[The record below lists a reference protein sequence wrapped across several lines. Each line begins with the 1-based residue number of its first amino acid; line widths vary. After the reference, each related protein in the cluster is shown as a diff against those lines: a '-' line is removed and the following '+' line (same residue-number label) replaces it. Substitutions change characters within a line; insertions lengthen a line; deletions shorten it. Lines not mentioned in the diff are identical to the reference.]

1 MIVLGIETSCD
12 ETAAAVFDGKK
23 VISDIVSSQIDIH
36 NKYGGIVPELASRK
50 HMEMVLP
57 VVDETL
63 LAVGLTISDIEG
75 VAVTQGPGL
84 IGALLVGISFA
95 KALAYAKKLPIIGVN
110 HIEGHI
116 TAILLEEEVKFP
128 YLGLIV
134 SGGHTSLYIV
144 NSIGSYRHLGSTRD
158 DAAGEALDKAGKL
171 LGLGYPAGAIIDKLA
186 KEADP
191 KAMKFPRAMIHDGHY
206 DFSFSGLKTF
216 LVNLVHKEGKEFA
229 EKNLNVIAA
238 GYLEAVVDMLV
249 EKTVK
254 AARENMINTI
264 VMAGGV
270 AANSRLRQK
279 MKDAGADSG
288 IRVLY
293 PSIPLCTD
301 NASMIAYLGHSYLE
315 MGKRSNLDMNGIP
328 DWPLLEHGDADER

>member
-23 VISDIVSSQIDIH
+23 VLSDIVSSQIDIH
-36 NKYGGIVPELASRK
+36 NKYGGIVPELAARR
-50 HMEMVLP
+50 HLEMIVP
-57 VVDETL
+57 VVHEAL
-63 LAVGLTISDIEG
+63 QVAGLTISGIEG

-84 IGALLVGISFA
+84 IGALLVGVSFA
-95 KALAYAKKLPIIGVN
+95 KALAYAKKLPLIGVN

-116 TAILLEEEVKFP
+116 TAILLEEKIKFP

-144 NSIGSYRHLGSTRD
+144 NGIGSYQHLGSTRD

-171 LGLGYPAGAIIDKLA
+171 LGLGYPAGAIIDRLA
-186 KEADP
+186 KEGDP
-191 KAMKFPRAMIHDGHY
+191 KAIKFPRANIQDLPY

-216 LVNLVHKEGKEFA
+216 LVNLVHREGKGFT
-229 EKNLNVIAA
+229 EKNLNKIAA

-249 EKTVK
+249 DKTVK
-254 AARENMINTI
+254 AARGNKLNTI
-264 VMAGGV
+264 VLAGGV

-279 MKDAGADSG
+279 MREAGGEFG
-288 IRVLY
+288 IKVLY

-301 NASMIAYLGHSYLE
+301 NAAMIAHLGHSYLE
-315 MGKRSNLDMNGIP
+315 MGKRSGLDMNGIP
-328 DWPLLEHGDADER
+328 DWPLFEHGDADER